1 MRNSDVIKCFLRGLD
16 ARGSNLYSTGEKLI
30 NYNTCIAQIIGNI
43 LIINNSYYSSTTSK
57 HQNLLK
63 KLAEDYFK
71 RIELTDEAI
80 SREVSDLHNYKTIP
94 L

>member
-16 ARGSNLYSTGEKLI
+16 AKGSNLYSTSEKLI
-30 NYNTCIAQIIGNI
+30 NYNTCIAQIVNNI
-43 LIINNSYYSSTTSK
+43 LIINNTFYSSTTSR

-80 SREVSDLHNYKTIP
+80 NRGANDLHNYKTIP